1 MTDAETIAKYEQ
13 KGFGRLV
20 GFGEK
25 PALLIIDY
33 VTGFT
38 DPTCD
43 LGSNFDAEVAATAEV
58 LEAARAAD
66 IPVIY
71 TTVMYTKGMRDAG
84 HFVAKAP
91 ALKNL
96 EEGSPWTEIDP
107 RLAPVRGDH
116 VVVKKYASAFFGTN
130 VGSLLTSTGRDTV
143 IVTGCTTSGCVRAS
157 VVDALQYGF
166 RTIVVREGVGDRAA
180 GPHEAN
186 LFDMHAKYADVVS
199 KAEVLSYLATKR
211 VPQLALTGE

>member
-1 MTDAETIAKYEQ
+1 MTDAETIAQYEQ

-20 GFGEK
+20 GFGDK

-38 DPTCD
+38 DPACD

-58 LEAARAAD
+58 LDAARKAD

-71 TTVMYTKGMRDAG
+71 TVVMFTKGMRDAG
-84 HFVAKAP
+84 YFVKKAP

-96 EEGSPWTEIDP
+96 EEGSHWTEIDP
-107 RLAPVRGDH
+107 RIAPVTGEH
-116 VVVKKYASAFFGTN
+116 IVVKKYASAFFGTN
-130 VGSLLTSTGRDTV
+130 VGSLLTSSGCDTV
-143 IVTGCTTSGCVRAS
+143 IVTGATTSGCVRAS
-157 VVDALQYGF
+157 VVDSLQYGF
-166 RTIVVREGVGDRAA
+166 RTIVVREGVGDRAP

-199 KAEVLSYLATKR
+199 KEDVLAYLATKR
-211 VPQLALTGE
+211 VPQLALRGE